1 MQNDALGVK
10 SCVDGSWAA
19 GLHRQGTWL
28 LIGGGRGIRPV
39 IGGGRDRPA
48 KEQRGE
54 GGLSDQPQGH
64 LETPATPE
72 YNTAPWYTQPRASW
86 LQLKIQEMLPLSG
99 LPACCLARQCGPHA
113 GVTITMY

>member
-1 MQNDALGVK
+1 M
-10 SCVDGSWAA
+10 DGSWAA
-19 GLHRQGTWL
+19 GLHRQGTQL

-72 YNTAPWYTQPRASW
+72 YNTLLWYTRPRASQP
-86 LQLKIQEMLPLSG
+86 QLKIQEMLSSSGAAAGWPRLITATLTLLSA
-99 LPACCLARQCGPHA
+99 LQK
-113 GVTITMY
+113 Y

>member
-1 MQNDALGVK
+1 M
-10 SCVDGSWAA
+10 DGPWAA
-19 GLHRQGTWL
+19 GLHRQGTRL

-72 YNTAPWYTQPRASW
+72 YNTVLWYTTTRTTTTIKNPGNVVLVWCSGGMASPPS
-86 LQLKIQEMLPLSG
+86 LRP
-99 LPACCLARQCGPHA
+99 
-113 GVTITMY
+113 